1 MCDDVSCY
9 GMSCEEFE
17 KDLLRC
23 DDLLARLDPTWR
35 RKKWRWFRPPRGYLN
50 EEMLDPLNRL
60 GYRVALADVFP
71 LDTAVRSVDW
81 LVDFVMEKTRPGS
94 IVLLHTPDL
103 REAHDRRN
111 NVQVF
116 RDLCP
121 RLAAE
126 FEVGTLSELVE
137 RRRPTPPSRQPC
149 HLEGQFL
156 RRDTPQ
162 VGRMQQHDRPGPRL
176 LQHEVHEPIYTSH
189 RGI

>member
-23 DDLLARLDPTWR
+23 DDLLARLDPAWR

-50 EEMLDPLNRL
+50 EDMLEPLNRL

-81 LVDFVMEKTRPGS
+81 LVDFVLEKARPGS

-103 REAHDRRN
+103 RYDSA
-111 NVQVF
+111 
-116 RDLCP
+116 
-121 RLAAE
+121 
-126 FEVGTLSELVE
+126 
-137 RRRPTPPSRQPC
+137 
-149 HLEGQFL
+149 
-156 RRDTPQ
+156 
-162 VGRMQQHDRPGPRL
+162 
-176 LQHEVHEPIYTSH
+176 
-189 RGI
+189 

>member
-1 MCDDVSCY
+1 
-9 GMSCEEFE
+9 MSCEEFE

-23 DDLLARLDPTWR
+23 DDLLARLDPAWR

-50 EEMLDPLNRL
+50 EDMLEPLNRL

-121 RLAAE
+121 RLVKE
-126 FEVGTLSELVE
+126 YDVGTLSELVE
-137 RRRPTPPSRQPC
+137 RRRPTPPAPS
-149 HLEGQFL
+149 LVEW
-156 RRDTPQ
+156 DK
-162 VGRMQQHDRPGPRL
+162 
-176 LQHEVHEPIYTSH
+176 
-189 RGI
+189 

>member
-23 DDLLARLDPTWR
+23 DDLLARLDPAWR

-50 EEMLDPLNRL
+50 EDMLEPLNRL

-81 LVDFVMEKTRPGS
+81 LVDFVLEKARPGS

-116 RDLCP
+116 RELCP
-121 RLAAE
+121 RLVKE
-126 FEVGTLSELVE
+126 YDVGTLSELVE
-137 RRRPTPPSRQPC
+137 RRRPTPPS
-149 HLEGQFL
+149 
-156 RRDTPQ
+156 
-162 VGRMQQHDRPGPRL
+162 PGFV
-176 LQHEVHEPIYTSH
+176 EWDK
-189 RGI
+189 

>member
-9 GMSCEEFE
+9 GMTCEAFE

-23 DDLLARLDPTWR
+23 DDLLAKLDPTWR

-50 EEMLDPLNRL
+50 EDMLEPLNRL

-81 LVDFVMEKTRPGS
+81 LVDFVMEKVRPGS

-116 RDLCP
+116 RELCP
-121 RLAAE
+121 RLVKE
-126 FEVGTLSELVE
+126 YDVGTLSELVE
-137 RRRPTPPSRQPC
+137 RRRPTPPSPSV
-149 HLEGQFL
+149 LEW
-156 RRDTPQ
+156 DK
-162 VGRMQQHDRPGPRL
+162 
-176 LQHEVHEPIYTSH
+176 
-189 RGI
+189 

>member
-23 DDLLARLDPTWR
+23 DDLLARLDPAWR
-35 RKKWRWFRPPRGYLN
+35 RRKWRWFRPPRGYLN
-50 EEMLDPLNRL
+50 EDMLEPLNRL

-81 LVDFVMEKTRPGS
+81 LVDFVLEKARPGS

-116 RDLCP
+116 RELCP
-121 RLAAE
+121 RLVKE
-126 FEVGTLSELVE
+126 YDVGTLSELVE
-137 RRRPTPPSRQPC
+137 RRRPTPPSPS
-149 HLEGQFL
+149 LVEW
-156 RRDTPQ
+156 DK
-162 VGRMQQHDRPGPRL
+162 
-176 LQHEVHEPIYTSH
+176 
-189 RGI
+189 